1 MKKIICL
8 FTISLFMIILTGCS
22 DDETNKYDL
31 YKYTSWKTTDGYVL
45 QLLEDRCLVGKD
57 GKANGNVCKF
67 EPNAS
72 DSGVGLIT
80 LCNSYGND
88 CEKTELY
95 YNMNDLSR
103 SSIYIYG
110 MTFHYTGTV
119 AKD

>member
-8 FTISLFMIILTGCS
+8 FIISLFITMLTGCS
-22 DDETNKYDL
+22 DDEANKYDL

-57 GKANGNVCKF
+57 GKATGNVCKF

-72 DSGVGLIT
+72 DSGVGLVT

-88 CEKTELY
+88 CEETELY

-110 MTFHYTGTV
+110 MKFHYTGTV